1 MISVAILQQSHFE
14 SRVSWKL
21 HQIESQFFLHKIEK
35 LKIYKKT
42 IISKI
47 LMLYSAA
54 QGTGSTVNQSVVKV
68 DRASATEMVGTG
80 SISDR
85 VKSKTRKVGIHGF
98 PA

>member
-1 MISVAILQQSHFE
+1 
-14 SRVSWKL
+14 
-21 HQIESQFFLHKIEK
+21 
-35 LKIYKKT
+35 
-42 IISKI
+42 
-47 LMLYSAA
+47 MLYSAA

-68 DRASATEMVGTG
+68 DRASATEIIGTG